1 MMKWLR
7 TRLSVL
13 VVLAVTVA
21 LLAGCGGAKKEAPAP
36 AAAPAAAPAPA
47 CPECPKVDEAK
58 IVADGLKAAAVKYYS
73 PLPSDSNNIKAPDV
87 QKMIDAKQ
95 DFFGVDI
102 RSAADFAK
110 GHLPGFVN
118 IPFAEVGKNL
128 DKFPKDKLI
137 IVQCYTGQTASQTV
151 GVLRMLGYNAKNL
164 HFGFQGVTD
173 NKLPTVQ

>member
-1 MMKWLR
+1 MFKSMR
-7 TRLSVL
+7 ILSAL
-13 VVLAVTVA
+13 LVTVA
-21 LLAGCGGAKKEAPAP
+21 LLAGCGGAKQQAQPAVAV
-36 AAAPAAAPAPA
+36 AAAPAAT
-47 CPECPKVDEAK
+47 CPECPKVDTAAAVK
-58 IVADGLKAAAVKYYS
+58 DGLKAAAVAYFS

-87 QKMIDAKQ
+87 QKMIDAKT

-102 RSAADFAK
+102 RASADYAK
-110 GHLPGFVN
+110 GHLPGFIN

-151 GVLRMLGYNAKNL
+151 GVLRTLGYNAKNL

-173 NKLPTVQ
+173 NKLALVQ

>member
-1 MMKWLR
+1 MLKWMRNLFA
-7 TRLSVL
+7 LL
-13 VVLAVTVA
+13 VVVA
-21 LLAGCGGAKKEAPAP
+21 MLAGCGGAKEEPKA
-36 AAAPAAAPAPA
+36 AAAPAAAPAQT

-58 IVADGLKAAAVKYYS
+58 IKADALKAAAVAYYS

-102 RSAADFAK
+102 RAAADYAK
-110 GHLPGFVN
+110 GHLPGFIN

-128 DKFPKDKLI
+128 DKFPKEKLI

-173 NKLPTVQ
+173 NKLPTVTN